1 MISLKKFKE
10 YKNVLENTITNRA
23 FRSRLLF
30 EAIEDE
36 TFSKDVLGLLVKL
49 EGNVTSQE
57 LDSVLEE
64 IRKKTDYYYQL
75 SINSILFEDKIGN
88 GLRSLA
94 YFYFLESIDEHSI
107 LSDNVIEQIKEK
119 YPNNYLEIIA
129 KIDKVFLSV
138 DTKKQISSTESDL
151 TIKDDLLNK
160 YIVLKQWQDKQ
171 HHYFDEGYGKYLEE
185 LQYQYCEDRNLDSFN
200 LEQVSLRKRL
210 FDGLSKKKILNID
223 VCSILSELYIKK
235 FVVKYIG
242 GKMYGLS
249 VLNSQGIK
257 IPYSVVVPTG
267 VEITESD
274 LEKINQEYGHYSV
287 RSSADIEDG
296 EKNSFAGM
304 FDSYLNVSGKEILEN
319 INKVKA
325 SVNNARLKEYIQV
338 NGLDQPHM
346 AVIIQSFKEPQYA
359 GVWIGNSD
367 VSGVLEWVSG
377 NGEKLVSGSSTPHT
391 EIWKEQQ
398 CLDSLEC
405 NGKKIGEKMLEYQQ
419 LVGSNA
425 DFEWMILDGE
435 LIMLQFRPVTKKV
448 IIDDSYTTDH
458 SEGYSGIPA
467 APGFVEGEPR
477 YLESPDEK
485 IIADKILLAMMTD
498 PDWLPHLMNSKG
510 AITAYGGFLCHTAIV
525 CRELGIPC
533 VTGVGE
539 EALEELS
546 REDSKYV
553 EVNGNSGNVKFL
565 EEENLEFSMLEDVR
579 GGEKSD

>member
-1 MISLKKFKE
+1 MISLREFKN
-10 YKNVLENTITNRA
+10 YKNVLENTITNKA

-36 TFSKDVLGLLVKL
+36 SFAVDVISFINKL
-49 EGNVTSQE
+49 SGEITSQE
-57 LDSVLEE
+57 LDKALEE
-64 IRKKTDYYYQL
+64 IREKTQYYYQSSNNSDTFEKKL
-75 SINSILFEDKIGN
+75 SN

-107 LSDNVIEQIKEK
+107 LSDDIIEQIKVK
-119 YPNNYLEIIA
+119 FPDNYLEIIA
-129 KIDKVFLSV
+129 KIDKVYLSV
-138 DTKKQISSTESDL
+138 DTRKKLESEETDL
-151 TIKDDLLNK
+151 IIKDDLLNK
-160 YIVLKQWQDKQ
+160 YIILKQWQDRQ
-171 HHYFDEGYGKYLEE
+171 HHYFDNEYGKYLEE
-185 LQYQYCEDRNLDSFN
+185 LQYQYCEDRTLDSFN
-200 LEQVSLRKRL
+200 LEQVALRKRL
-210 FDGLSKKKILNID
+210 FDGLSKQKILDID
-223 VCSILSELYIKK
+223 TCSILSELYIKK

-249 VLNSQGIK
+249 VLNSNGIK

-267 VEITESD
+267 VNISETD
-274 LEKINQEYGHYSV
+274 LARINPEYGHYSV

-304 FDSYLNVSGKEILEN
+304 FDSYLNVSTNDILEN

-346 AVIIQSFKEPQYA
+346 AVVIQSFKEPQYA

-391 EIWKEQQ
+391 EIWKDGQ

-405 NGKKIGEKMLEYQQ
+405 KGKKIGESMLEYQQ

-435 LIMLQFRPVTKKV
+435 LVMLQFRPVTKKV
-448 IIDDSYTTDH
+448 IIDDSYTTSHTD
-458 SEGYSGIPA
+458 GFSGIPA

-477 YLESPDEK
+477 YLESPNEQ
-485 IIADKILLAMMTD
+485 IIANKILIAMMTD

-510 AITAYGGFLCHTAIV
+510 AVTAYGGFLCHTAIV

-539 EALEELS
+539 EALDEICKDES
-546 REDSKYV
+546 QYI
-553 EVNGNSGNVKFL
+553 EVNGNSGNVKVL
-565 EEENLEFSMLEDVR
+565 GKR
-579 GGEKSD
+579 KSRI

>member
-1 MISLKKFKE
+1 MISLKDFKE
-10 YKNVLENTITNRA
+10 YKNILENTITNKA
-23 FRSRLLF
+23 FRSRLMF

-36 TFSKDVLGLLVKL
+36 LFSKDVRNLLDKL
-49 EGNVTSQE
+49 DENITSQE

-64 IRKKTDYYYQL
+64 IREKTDYYYKL
-75 SINSILFEDKIGN
+75 SINSDLFEDKINN

-107 LSDNVIEQIKEK
+107 LSDNVIEQIKLK
-119 YPNNYLEIIA
+119 YPNDYLEIIA
-129 KIDKVFLSV
+129 KIDKVYLSV
-138 DTKKQISSTESDL
+138 DTKKQIASKKSDL
-151 TIKDDLLNK
+151 IIKDDLLNK
-160 YIVLKQWQDKQ
+160 YIILKQWQDKQ
-171 HHYFDEGYGKYLEE
+171 HHYFDNEYGKYLEE
-185 LQYQYCEDRNLDSFN
+185 LQYQYCEDRSLDSFN

-210 FDGLSKKKILNID
+210 FDGLSKKKILDID

-267 VEITESD
+267 VEISALD
-274 LEKINQEYGHYSV
+274 LKKINPEYGHYSV

-304 FDSYLNVSGKEILEN
+304 FDSYLNVSGKEMLEN

-325 SVNNARLKEYIQV
+325 SVNNVRLKEYIQV

-346 AVIIQSFKEPQYA
+346 AVVIQSFKEPQYA

-405 NGKKIGEKMLEYQQ
+405 NGKKIGESMLEYQQ

-425 DFEWMILDGE
+425 DFEWMVLDGE
-435 LIMLQFRPVTKKV
+435 LVMLQFRPVTKKV
-448 IIDDSYTTDH
+448 IIDDSYTTNH
-458 SEGYSGIPA
+458 SDGYSGIPA

-477 YLESPDEK
+477 YLESPNEQ
-485 IIADKILLAMMTD
+485 IVANKILLAMMTD

-533 VTGVGE
+533 VTGIGE
-539 EALEELS
+539 NALEELS
-546 REDSKYV
+546 REDSEYI
-553 EVNGNSGNVKFL
+553 EVNGNSGNVKIL
-565 EEENLEFSMLEDVR
+565 GKR
-579 GGEKSD
+579 KSRI

>member
-1 MISLKKFKE
+1 MISLKEFKN
-10 YKNVLENTITNRA
+10 YKDVLENTITNKA
-23 FRSRLLF
+23 FRSRLMF

-36 TFSKDVLGLLVKL
+36 SFAVEVLNFLNKL
-49 EGNVTSQE
+49 SSEMTSQE
-57 LDSVLEE
+57 LDKVLEE
-64 IRKKTDYYYQL
+64 IREKTQYYYQL
-75 SINSILFEDKIGN
+75 SSNSDTFDKKLSN

-107 LSDNVIEQIKEK
+107 LSDDIIEQIKAK
-119 YPNNYLEIIA
+119 YPDNYLEIIS
-129 KIDKVFLSV
+129 KIDKVYLSV
-138 DTKKQISSTESDL
+138 DTKKKIASEETDL
-151 TIKDDLLNK
+151 IIKDDLLNK
-160 YIVLKQWQDKQ
+160 YIILKQWQDRQ
-171 HHYFDEGYGKYLEE
+171 HHYFDNEYGKYLEE
-185 LQYQYCEDRNLDSFN
+185 LQYQYCEDRTLDSFN
-200 LEQVSLRKRL
+200 LEQVALRKRL
-210 FDGLSKKKILNID
+210 FDGLSRQKILDID
-223 VCSILSELYIKK
+223 TCSILSELYIKK

-249 VLNSQGIK
+249 VLNSNGIK

-267 VEITESD
+267 VNISEID
-274 LEKINQEYGHYSV
+274 LARINPEYGHYSV

-304 FDSYLNVSGKEILEN
+304 FDSYLNVSTNDILEN

-346 AVIIQSFKEPQYA
+346 AVVIQSFKEPQYA

-391 EIWKEQQ
+391 EIWKDGQ

-405 NGKKIGEKMLEYQQ
+405 NGKKIGGSMLEYQK
-419 LVGSNA
+419 LVGGNA

-435 LIMLQFRPVTKKV
+435 LVMLQFRPVTKKV
-448 IIDDSYTTDH
+448 IIDDSYTASHTN
-458 SEGYSGIPA
+458 GFSGIPA

-477 YLESPDEK
+477 YLESPDEQ
-485 IIADKILLAMMTD
+485 IVANKILLATMTD

-510 AITAYGGFLCHTAIV
+510 AVTAYGGFLCHTAIV

-539 EALEELS
+539 EVLDEICKDES
-546 REDSKYV
+546 QYI
-553 EVNGNSGNVKFL
+553 EVNGNSGNVKVL
-565 EEENLEFSMLEDVR
+565 GKR
-579 GGEKSD
+579 KSRI